1 MRQNKFRGNVF
12 VANLPHGYGDE
23 QLAQLF
29 DQFGIVL
36 GAYLARDAMSQGT
49 KGYGL
54 VNIAPPRAA
63 EAAIAAM
70 NGAIVDGRAIDV
82 RAASP
87 TMAITMPKPRR
98 FAPVGAPAT
107 SYATPAAKAPRPV
120 IVEYRT
126 RPRFGTPPRSFSR
139 GSTS

>member
-12 VANLPHGYGDE
+12 VANLPLGYSDE

-36 GAYLARDAMSQGT
+36 GAYLARDATSQST

-82 RAASP
+82 RVAAP

-98 FAPVGAPAT
+98 FAPVGAPTA
-107 SYATPAAKAPRPV
+107 SFAAVGAKPPRAV
-120 IVEYRT
+120 IVEYRN
-126 RPRFGTPPRSFSR
+126 RPRIGAAPRSFSR

>member
-12 VANLPHGYGDE
+12 VANLPIGYSDE

-29 DQFGIVL
+29 DKFGIVL
-36 GAYLARDAMSQGT
+36 GAYLARDATGHGT

-70 NGAIVDGRAIDV
+70 NGAEVDGRAIDV
-82 RAASP
+82 RAAAP
-87 TMAITMPKPRR
+87 DMAITMPKPRR
-98 FAPVGAPAT
+98 FAPVGAST
-107 SYATPAAKAPRPV
+107 SSTASAKAPRPV
-120 IVEYRT
+120 IVEYRN
-126 RPRFGTPPRSFSR
+126 RPRFGAPPRSFSR